1 MDSDRPLRWI
11 TAVIIGVAVLAVVGL
26 VALWPRGSAPDLGT
40 RPSRYVDATVTSVR
54 QDSCDSLEVPGATS
68 GCRVVGIGLTSGSHK
83 GTRSTFTVLDTQ
95 FDVPVLH
102 VGDAVVLLDAPS
114 SPEQYRYTFVD
125 FQRGFPLIAL
135 TTLFGFVVIAFGR
148 RQGIR
153 ALVGLAASAAVL
165 VLFIVPALLRGSPAL
180 LVAVIGT
187 VTVAYLALYLA
198 HGFNPATTIA
208 LAGTLVSL
216 GTIAALSL
224 VVAAQAHLTGL
235 GDEAAQTIRV
245 TAGTIDLRGLLVAG
259 VIVGA
264 LGVLDDV
271 TVTQVSTVQ
280 ALLRASPH
288 MDRRK
293 LYREATHVGRDHIAS
308 TVNTLVLAYAGASLP
323 LLLFFAEGT
332 APSGRILT
340 GELVSVEIIR
350 MLVGSIG
357 LVLSVPI
364 TTALAAAFLTPAHAR
379 AGHGH
384 THGHADPLGHTD
396 DDSHGNTDGDLDEPA
411 KEEGTPDDPLRVRRR
426 RNIPK
431 ADEAP
436 TARWEDF
443 APRE

>member
-1 MDSDRPLRWI
+1 MASDRPLRWI
-11 TAVIIGVAVLAVVGL
+11 TVSVIGVAVLAAVGL
-26 VALWPRGSAPDLGT
+26 FVLWPRGSAPDLGT
-40 RPSRYVDATVTSVR
+40 RPSRYVDASVTSVR
-54 QDSCDSLEVPGATS
+54 TDSCDSLEVPGAMS
-68 GCRVVGIGLTSGSHK
+68 GCRIVDIRLTSGSNT
-83 GTRSTFTVLDTQ
+83 GSRATFTVLDTQ
-95 FDVPVLH
+95 FDVPALH
-102 VGDAVVLLDAPS
+102 AGDDVVLLDAPS
-114 SPEQYRYTFVD
+114 SPEQYRYAFVD

-135 TTLFGFVVIAFGR
+135 SILFGFVVIAFGR
-148 RQGIR
+148 KQGVR
-153 ALVGLAASAAVL
+153 ALLGLAASAAVL
-165 VLFIVPALLRGSPAL
+165 ILFIVPALLRGSPAL

-187 VTVAYLALYLA
+187 VTVAYFALYLA
-198 HGFNPATTIA
+198 HGFNASTTIA

-216 GTIAALSL
+216 GIIAVLSV

-280 ALLRASPH
+280 ALRRANPD
-288 MDRRK
+288 MDRRA

-323 LLLFFAEGT
+323 LLLFFAQGT
-332 APSGRILT
+332 APAGRILT

-364 TTALAAAFLTPAHAR
+364 TTALAAAFLTPAHAH
-379 AGHGH
+379 AGHSH
-384 THGHADPLGHTD
+384 THGGHGEPMAVD
-396 DDSHGNTDGDLDEPA
+396 GNGDE
-411 KEEGTPDDPLRVRRR
+411 PLRVRRR
-426 RNIPK
+426 RGRGPK
-431 ADEAP
+431 PDESAAP
-436 TARWEDF
+436 ARWEDF